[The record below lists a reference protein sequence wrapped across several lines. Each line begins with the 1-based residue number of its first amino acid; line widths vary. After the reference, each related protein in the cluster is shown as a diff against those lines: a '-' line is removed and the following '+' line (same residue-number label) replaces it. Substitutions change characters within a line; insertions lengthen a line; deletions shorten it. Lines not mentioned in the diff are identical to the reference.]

1 MTEDPTALLARK
13 EEQRKV
19 KRERLLRQMR
29 RPGVDMLQGAEG
41 TTDYQVQVDRQI
53 IELKTIL
60 AQDYIT
66 IDQKAIERAFKFP
79 HFDRTATDGKYPEPG
94 VGLMHN
100 EYPKEKKKPKDKETK
115 KDSHIVARHAGAS
128 ANTLS
133 FLSEY

>member
-1 MTEDPTALLARK
+1 
-13 EEQRKV
+13 
-19 KRERLLRQMR
+19 
-29 RPGVDMLQGAEG
+29 MLQGAEG

-60 AQDYIT
+60 AQDDIV

-79 HFDRTATDGKYPEPG
+79 HFDRTRTDGNYPEPG

-100 EYPKEKKKPKDKETK
+100 EYPKDKKGKDKKE
-115 KDSHIVARHAGAS
+115 KDKNIVAKHAGAS

-133 FLSEY
+133 FLTE